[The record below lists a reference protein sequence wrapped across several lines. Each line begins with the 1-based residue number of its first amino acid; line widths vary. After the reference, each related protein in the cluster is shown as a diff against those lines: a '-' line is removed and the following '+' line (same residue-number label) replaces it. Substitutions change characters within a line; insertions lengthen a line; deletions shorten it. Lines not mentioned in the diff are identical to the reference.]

1 MNLKEIVQEINSAL
15 DYNPDIKA
23 YTDQVIR
30 VINRHYLQ
38 VSGQYPWKFLQKTDD
53 IILRPDISGS
63 LTNTMKVYTETEST
77 PSRRLAFRGTSRTVP
92 NKQMEGQ
99 HVVMNFESA
108 ESTAGG
114 VPESA
119 DFKITPEGA
128 GGFGQDFLI
137 TRVVIGASND
147 DLDDKE
153 PVYATTESFTGSATD
168 SHRRTKNSDDTI
180 AAGPVEPSEYFHN
193 IGTGSS
199 KDYQYIVVESE
210 ISDALFGAINDADVA
225 AGTRTVDD
233 RSITDWKIEF
243 RRFPLP
249 KDCVE
254 VLSMMD
260 RGLTVPSHSVE
271 TDGTG
276 PVTTKNTSPDKGR
289 LVFIDSKK
297 EEYLFLDRDN
307 TGDPVVAIEDEWM
320 HLEAPSSAPKL
331 LQNHESPVGRLEPET
346 TYQYCYTF
354 LYAGAESP
362 PSPISQ
368 ITTRSD
374 GYGKAAIGVFG
385 LEDTTCGSTKDGET
399 GRIKR
404 LYRRKIRNKTKEKDT
419 SLAAYGYE
427 ADGFKAN
434 GADKRVSTG
443 PWLHVED
450 LSEIGGV
457 ERNDGYLT
465 ADSGMETNQYGRIY
479 WDQGVTHGVKA
490 KNSDGTEF
498 ADPMTGAPNSE
509 IIASKFTYHGGDKY
523 KLIRLDE
530 HGPRQWI
537 RVYSP
542 PSGDMKVEVRYLS
555 RPRRM
560 VVDNDYP
567 NWPPQYHHLLVY
579 LSLADICLQHG
590 MSTQAQLYERKAD
603 QLLDRMR
610 QKYLSSP
617 ARQFIRRGF
626 DTRRNSGE
634 RWGTPTKL

>member
-1 MNLKEIVQEINSAL
+1 MNLKELVQEINSAL

-30 VINRHYLQ
+30 VVNRHYLQ

-63 LTNTMKVYTETEST
+63 STNTIIVNTETSET
-77 PSRRLAFRGTSRTVP
+77 PSRRLVFRGTGRTVV

-99 HVVMNFESA
+99 HVVMNFSSA
-108 ESTAGG
+108 EAHGG
-114 VPESA
+114 SIPSGSDYAV
-119 DFKITPEGA
+119 TLEGA

-137 TRVVIGASND
+137 TRAVLGYSGD

-153 PVYATTESFTGSATD
+153 RDFAKWESITSSPGD
-168 SHRRTKNSDDTI
+168 SDKILDVGDDAI
-180 AAGPVEPSEYFHN
+180 AAGPVEPSEYYN
-193 IGTGSS
+193 AAGSGAYNDS
-199 KDYQYIVVESE
+199 AYIVIESE
-210 ISDALFGAINDADVA
+210 ISDKLFDVIGADL
-225 AGTRTVDD
+225 GTTG
-233 RSITDWKIEF
+233 TAEWKLEF

-254 VLSMMD
+254 VLSIMD
-260 RGLTVPSHSVE
+260 RGLTVPTHSV
-271 TDGTG
+271 DSSGTG
-276 PVTTKNTSPDKGR
+276 EVTTKSTSPDKGR
-289 LVFIDSKK
+289 LVFLDSKK
-297 EEYLFLDRDN
+297 EESLFLDRDN

-320 HLEAPSSAPKL
+320 HLEPPSSAPKL
-331 LQNHESPVGRLEPET
+331 LQNTSSPVGRLEADS

-354 LYAGAESP
+354 LYAGMESP
-362 PSPISQ
+362 PSPISE
-368 ITTRSD
+368 IKTRS
-374 GYGKAAIGVFG
+374 GTAGTNAIAVYG
-385 LEDTTCGSTKDGET
+385 LEDTTCGSTEDGET

-404 LYRRKIRNKTKEKDT
+404 LYRRKLRKQTRVSEPTAST
-419 SLAAYGYE
+419 SFGYE

-450 LSEIGGV
+450 ISEIGGTDRSDGLLGFDLSP
-457 ERNDGYLT
+457 ERVNRHY
-465 ADSGMETNQYGRIY
+465 Y
-479 WDQGVTHGVKA
+479 DQGVTHGGIKA
-490 KNSDGTEF
+490 KTKDGTGTEF
-498 ADPMTGAPNSE
+498 GDDMTGSPNSE
-509 IIASKFTYHGGDKY
+509 IVATRFTYHGGDKY

-560 VVDNDYP
+560 AMDNDYP

-610 QKYLSSP
+610 QKYLSGP

-626 DTRRNSGE
+626 DSRGSSGE